1 MVDTGQKQGSG
12 DIKEYVIGL
21 LDSPFGYFLPTVE
34 FSRFFRRQS
43 LTLTLYISQSVN
55 EFCR

>member
-1 MVDTGQKQGSG
+1 MSNTGQKQGSG
-12 DIKEYVIGL
+12 DSKNYVIGL
-21 LDSPFGYFLPTVE
+21 LDSPFGYSLTTVE